1 MIKYICIFTFILF
14 LSSTCFS
21 QELKNGTYKS
31 DWDGLLKI
39 SDLNKQSFRFK
50 FDLSPSSIKGIATF
64 VGKEYKMV
72 QNDCTLIFSSE
83 KNIISVEQ
91 EGICGLGLNQT
102 AGGKYKK
109 IK

>member
-1 MIKYICIFTFILF
+1 MIKNICIFTFILF

-39 SDLNKQSFRFK
+39 SDTNKQSFRFK
-50 FDLSPSSIKGIATF
+50 FDLSPSEIVGVAQSIGKG
-64 VGKEYKMV
+64 YKMV
-72 QNDCTLIFSSE
+72 KDDCTLIFSSE

-91 EGICGLGLNQT
+91 EGNCGFALNQT